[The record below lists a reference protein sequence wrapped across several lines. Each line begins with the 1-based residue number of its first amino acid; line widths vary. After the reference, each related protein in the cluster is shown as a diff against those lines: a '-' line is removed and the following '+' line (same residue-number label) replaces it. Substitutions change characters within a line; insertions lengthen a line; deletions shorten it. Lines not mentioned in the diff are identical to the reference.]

1 MKFADKV
8 FYLRK
13 KRGLTQEELA
23 KLTNLSQ
30 GTIALYE
37 NNKMKPKGEALIQ
50 LSKVLSI
57 KPEILIDD
65 ERSVTE

>member
-1 MKFADKV
+1 MKFSAKV

-13 KRGLTQEELA
+13 KRGLTQEELG
-23 KLTNLSQ
+23 KLANLSQ

-37 NNKMKPKGEALIQ
+37 NDKIKPKGDALIQ
-50 LSKVLSI
+50 LSKVLSV

-65 ERSVTE
+65 ERSVAE